1 MRLASILPHQH
12 STLKWTTFA
21 SFFAKKTWI
30 PEPFEAK
37 KMAGFGY
44 FVLTNLTWQYLT
56 GMFYKFQLRLSN
68 MTTCDNI
75 SFQRQKHK
83 GFLEDF
89 APRISTVCSNDRAE
103 SKECFPKAPQPI
115 DGLEGFIIFILRE
128 PRKKNRGPLL
138 SMKSWLFIR
147 DPYVIEG
154 KK

>member
-1 MRLASILPHQH
+1 MKNILRG
-12 STLKWTTFA
+12 
-21 SFFAKKTWI
+21 I
-30 PEPFEAK
+30 PIE
-37 KMAGFGY
+37 
-44 FVLTNLTWQYLT
+44 LQTIN
-56 GMFYKFQLRLSN
+56 N

-128 PRKKNRGPLL
+128 PRKKNLDTFH
-138 SMKSWLFIR
+138 STSWLIGIR
-147 DPYVIEG
+147 MGVS
-154 KK
+154 KKNGFYPKSSHV